1 MNSEA
6 AAFLE
11 TSDDEFERV
20 MNVNLRGVWNCMKSE
35 LRQMMAQGS
44 GAIVNCSSIGGLK
57 GSRGRSAYS
66 ASKHAV
72 IGLTRS
78 AALDYA
84 ATGVRINA
92 VCPGMVK
99 TPMAVFVTKN
109 YDPEIVRRMVAQEP
123 IGRFGEPEEIAAAVV
138 WLCSPAANYASRESL
153 SNTVVFEKACRNEKG
168 RGKSG
173 LNLSQN
179 SFLISASQK
188 VRVWLSFEGAMTI
201 KPTKTRHSTA
211 RAKRRLR
218 PAAPKV
224 ARARTSDA
232 GEITSKPM
240 LLGYARVSTVD
251 QNLALQRNAL
261 TEAGCTKIFTE
272 QMSGAV
278 TDRPALHDALEFAR
292 SGDTLIVWKL
302 DRLARSMKQ
311 LIETVETLRLRGIG
325 FRSLT
330 EALDTT
336 TAQGRLVFHMFGA
349 LAEFERSLIR
359 ERTQAG
365 LAAARRAGRT
375 GGRPP
380 KLTDDDIEAAKA
392 MLANP
397 DIGVT
402 QIAHR
407 LGVSPATL
415 YRYIPAART
424 ANTPGV

>member
-168 RGKSG
+168 RGKNG